1 LIKGKKYSLIPFS
14 EKGLT
19 LLQGRYIIQLI
30 SLKAGVVMSALS
42 LRLPDSVHR
51 HINGRTYQQWA
62 KVVQGVDL
70 TLCPLLLEQTAF
82 GRSSAAPPLC

>member
-1 LIKGKKYSLIPFS
+1 LINGKKYSPLHFS

-19 LLQGRYIIQLI
+19 PLQGRYIIQSI

-51 HINGRTYQQWA
+51 YINDRTYQQWA
-62 KVVQGVDL
+62 EVVQGVDL
-70 TLCPLLLEQTAF
+70 TLCPF
-82 GRSSAAPPLC
+82 APQYIFSKFPLTL